1 MLFMIISRTRTD
13 LDPADY
19 GRLVELAKAFYAK
32 LPSGVTVQREWTAQ
46 SGARN
51 FALLEA
57 PDEATIDR
65 IQAPFRPY
73 VDIEIMAVAERVG
86 WTLG

>member
-1 MLFMIISRTRTD
+1 MLFMIISQTRKD
-13 LDPADY
+13 LGPGEY
-19 GRLVELAKAFYAK
+19 GRLAELAKAFYAN
-32 LPSGVTVQREWTAQ
+32 LPAGVSIRNEWTAAD
-46 SGARN
+46 GAKN

-57 PDEATIDR
+57 PDEATVDR

-73 VDIEIMAVAERVG
+73 VAIEILVVAERTG